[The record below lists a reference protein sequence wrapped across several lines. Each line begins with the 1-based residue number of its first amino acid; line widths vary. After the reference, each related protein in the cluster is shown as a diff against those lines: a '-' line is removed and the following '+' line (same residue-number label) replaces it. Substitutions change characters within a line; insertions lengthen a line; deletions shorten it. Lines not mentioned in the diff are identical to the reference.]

1 MATITAPTPKSGSRA
16 ALAAEIW
23 AAAPGRLLGA
33 RLHRAA
39 LDRPRDR
46 LALLPDLGKRLQH
59 DAGRSRSTRSWPMA
73 SFSLS
78 SPPASICRS
87 GRSSDSTGVA
97 FAMLLANGVS
107 VVIAARLTLA
117 LGLAIGIG
125 NGLAV
130 DKLGIPAFIVTLA
143 GLQGYR
149 GLTMLVSGGMTVAGL
164 PDLLGNFLLTRR
176 SSGYR
181 RCLS

>member
-23 AAAPGRLLGA
+23 RRLPVETWVLGCTV
-33 RLHRAA
+33 L
-39 LDRPRDR
+39 LWTG
-46 LALLPDLGKRLQH
+46 LAIGSPYFLTSGNVFNMMRQVSIDAIVAYGELFTIITAGIDLSVGSVL
-59 DAGRSRSTRSWPMA
+59 G
-73 SFSLS
+73 F
-78 SPPASICRS
+78 
-87 GRSSDSTGVA
+87 TGVA

-107 VVIAARLTLA
+107 VVIAAPLTLA

-164 PDLLGNFLLTRR
+164 PIRSGTSPTRR